1 MLSKKIK
8 YGYFILKNLQETNE
22 DNKKKGKEALKGI
35 EVPYNLGLTILTEL
49 VNGNLIESEKGKKGG
64 FYIRKKEISLL
75 ELYKALEY
83 KKILKLE
90 DSKEEDSGY
99 KDLTLRFNKAL
110 LNELEETKISIPER
124 ET

>member
-8 YGYFILKNLQETNE
+8 YGYFILKNLQETDEN
-22 DNKKKGKEALKGI
+22 NKKKGKEALKGI

-64 FYIRKKEISLL
+64 FYIKRKEISLL

-83 KKILKLE
+83 KKIIKLE
-90 DSKEEDSGY
+90 MYNREKDLGY
-99 KDLTLRFNKAL
+99 KDLILKFNKAL
-110 LNELEETKISIPER
+110 LNELEETKISIPK
-124 ET
+124 